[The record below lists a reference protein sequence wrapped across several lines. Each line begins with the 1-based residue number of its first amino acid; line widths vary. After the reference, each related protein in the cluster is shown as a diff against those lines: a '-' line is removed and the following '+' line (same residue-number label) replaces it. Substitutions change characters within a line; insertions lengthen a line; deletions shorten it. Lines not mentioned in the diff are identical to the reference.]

1 MPDPITQVTFQ
12 NAGVLTL
19 EGGFTTFGQTF
30 QAGALMPGQ
39 QLLAEIGGQLVP
51 VQVDV
56 RNTYPDGSVKMAVL
70 TMERPPLS
78 PWQEAT
84 ATLVAGDTAAPSA
97 AVSLPQALAGH
108 SASLT
113 LAIEGRAPLDI
124 DIGAAVTQAIANGTA
139 SFWQQGPCA
148 TQARVEIP
156 VENSSMRVVLDV
168 TGYAD
173 GEIRFT
179 VGLNNDRVME
189 AVGGRLNYTATVQL
203 DGVTLFEQT
212 LSHAQYQRVNL
223 DFASSETNGIQGL
236 GTPQEGWLNI
246 KHDIEYLKSTGAI
259 FQFDTDFVADPGS
272 LRHYYEQVANNP
284 QWGEIF
290 WNHEVAQSMGNVGG
304 RPDIGYTTA
313 PNAYWIISQ
322 DAAAAEYALGQAKV
336 AGYVP
341 WNFYD
346 LANGTVLTTENY
358 PRLWTDG
365 RGGTGRPGDSASSG
379 LTQQISTDTGWAAN
393 RSHQPDLSFVPYLL
407 TGERWIYDNVM
418 TQASHSLMDVWPA
431 VRGDG
436 EGIVIRDA
444 QLRSAAW
451 SMRQLEH
458 AAWIAEDGSTEAAFF
473 TKTIA
478 DNWNWVL
485 ANVDAWTTS
494 YGEIAGFIPSAAY
507 RDHIPVWQTNMFAG
521 VVALSA
527 LRGSEEALQ
536 VLDFMSNFLLGA
548 LNSAEKGFDPH
559 NAAAIT
565 IPTAVNGTPLTRWS
579 DVADAMR
586 VAGTYADGAFTYTE
600 QEYHRMLVGGLT
612 MAYAATGDERYRD
625 AVETF
630 LELAPPGA
638 RTDNYVRAPQFAV
651 TLRDLHDLYM
661 KDPLYPTTANK
672 PVVLEVGSGPDQIVL
687 KISQDYFNGNAQYVI
702 FVDGTQVGGVFT
714 ASALKSLAVADTV
727 TIRGDFGDTVTV
739 RVQMTNDAYL
749 GANAR
754 DRNLYVN
761 AISHNGED
769 LPTRAYLANNTPQD
783 FVFKADGTMISPPA
797 FVRPEPNVIPVPE
810 PQPEPAP
817 EPTPPP
823 SSDPPPSS
831 PPPPVVVVPEP
842 PAPPPVETIV
852 FALSPRNPHSQ
863 GVLSVE
869 ANGDRVFEGALAA
882 GNPAS
887 PWTVALDVASG
898 ESTEFVLS
906 YARSGVSSLPLPGP
920 ALVGVAHDGIALPTL
935 SHNFPASGV
944 FRFTLHNGRPEDG
957 VMAGTA
963 GTDVFMLTGA
973 DARVTTGAGRDL
985 LVVRDQ
991 GHYRVADFDPA
1002 QDRLMFEGMAA
1013 ASLEATQQGQDM
1025 VIRFTG
1031 GSVVLEKTG
1040 LLALDAILLN
1050 AEPLLA

>member
-19 EGGFTTFGQTF
+19 GGGFTTFGQAF

-124 DIGAAVTQAIANGTA
+124 DIGAAVTQALADGTA
-139 SFWQQGPCA
+139 SFWQQGPYA

-173 GEIRFT
+173 GEIRFM
-179 VGLNNDRVME
+179 VGLNNDRAME
-189 AVGGRLNYTATVQL
+189 AIGGRLDYTATVAL
-203 DGVTLFEQT
+203 NGTTVFEQS
-212 LSHAQYQRVNL
+212 LSHAQYQRVAL
-223 DFASSETNGIQGL
+223 DFTSNELHGIQGL
-236 GTPQEGWLNI
+236 GTPQGGWLNI

-272 LRHYYEQVANNP
+272 LRHYYDQVVNNP
-284 QWGEIF
+284 RWGEIF
-290 WNHEVAQSMGNVGG
+290 WNHEVTQSMGNVGG

-313 PNAYWIISQ
+313 PNAYWIVSQ

-346 LANGTVLTTENY
+346 MANGTVLNTENY
-358 PRLWTDG
+358 PRLWTDA
-365 RGGTGRPGDSASSG
+365 RGGTGRPGDSTSTG
-379 LTQQISTDTGWAAN
+379 LTQQIPTDTGWGAN
-393 RSHQPDLSFVPYLL
+393 RSHQPDLSFIPYLL

-431 VRGDG
+431 VRGNG

-458 AAWIAEDGSTEAAFF
+458 AAWIAEDDSVEQAFF

-478 DNWNWVL
+478 GNWDWIL
-485 ANVDAWTTS
+485 ANVDAWTAT

-507 RDHIPVWQTNMFAG
+507 SNHIPVWQTNMLAG

-536 VLDFMSNFLLGA
+536 VLDFMSNFLLGT

-559 NAAAIT
+559 NAAVIT
-565 IPTAVNGTPLTRWS
+565 IPISVNGTPLTSWS
-579 DVADAMR
+579 AVADAMR
-586 VAGTYADGAFTYTE
+586 AAGTYADGAFTYTE
-600 QEYHRMLVGGLT
+600 QEYHRMLVGALT

-651 TLRDLHDLYM
+651 TIRELHDLLM
-661 KDPLYPTTANK
+661 KDPLYPTTANT
-672 PVVLEVGSGPDQIVL
+672 PVAHTVGSGPDEIVL

-714 ASALKSLAVADTV
+714 ASALKSLAQADTV

-749 GANAR
+749 GSSAR

-761 AISHNGED
+761 AITYNGQDTGE
-769 LPTRAYLANNTPQD
+769 RAYLANNTPWTATLAYD
-783 FVFKADGTMISPPA
+783 PSLP
-797 FVRPEPNVIPVPE
+797 RPE

-817 EPTPPP
+817 EPAPIPPPSEPPVSSEPPPAEPPKIILPPMLPPAPTPEPPVSSEPPPAEPPKVILPPMLPPAPAPAPTPPP
-823 SSDPPPSS
+823 AIVLPPML
-831 PPPPVVVVPEP
+831 PPAPAQTAAAGHDTLLRFATPPVVAADGVVVADAGPASALALPPLVVPPAASDRVLFEAMAQASLNVGGSDLVP
-842 PAPPPVETIV
+842 PAEPSPLDPVWL
-852 FALSPRNPHSQ
+852 ALHR
-863 GVLSVE
+863 
-869 ANGDRVFEGALAA
+869 
-882 GNPAS
+882 
-887 PWTVALDVASG
+887 
-898 ESTEFVLS
+898 
-906 YARSGVSSLPLPGP
+906 LPLG
-920 ALVGVAHDGIALPTL
+920 G
-935 SHNFPASGV
+935 
-944 FRFTLHNGRPEDG
+944 
-957 VMAGTA
+957 
-963 GTDVFMLTGA
+963 
-973 DARVTTGAGRDL
+973 
-985 LVVRDQ
+985 
-991 GHYRVADFDPA
+991 
-1002 QDRLMFEGMAA
+1002 EG
-1013 ASLEATQQGQDM
+1013 
-1025 VIRFTG
+1025 
-1031 GSVVLEKTG
+1031 
-1040 LLALDAILLN
+1040 LA
-1050 AEPLLA
+1050 